1 MKHDHQAI
9 ANLQHLLDYDVK
21 NITDAEIQL
30 KNVLQ
35 EYMGKTTNLKLQDVL
50 KKYATFIDQH
60 IEKLEMFLVTEKIFS
75 FSPGNKV
82 MQAFISDAEE
92 KLSICVD
99 EGVKDAC
106 LLASVQQINHY
117 KISAYGTAAAFANAL
132 KMEDIAAVFREAD
145 VNEKQIDDRL
155 SQLAEH
161 EINTKAKAPVLLS
174 Q

>member
-1 MKHDHQAI
+1 MKYDHQAI
-9 ANLQHLLDYDVK
+9 ASLHDLLDYNVK
-21 NITDAEIQL
+21 KITDAEIQL
-30 KNVLQ
+30 KNALQ
-35 EYMGKTTNLKLQDVL
+35 GYISKTTNLKLQDIL
-50 KKYATFIDQH
+50 KKYASFIDQH
-60 IEKLEMFLVTEKIFS
+60 IEKLEMFLVTENIFP
-75 FSPGNKV
+75 FSPGNKM

-161 EINTKAKAPVLLS
+161 EINTKAKTPVLLS
-174 Q
+174 L